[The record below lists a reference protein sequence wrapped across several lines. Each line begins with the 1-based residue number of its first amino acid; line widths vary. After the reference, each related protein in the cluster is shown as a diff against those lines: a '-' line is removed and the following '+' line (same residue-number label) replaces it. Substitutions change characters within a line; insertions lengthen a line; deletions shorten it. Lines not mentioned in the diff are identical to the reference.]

1 MKNQLLIISAFITI
15 FFSCSKQK
23 KYKITDIQPE
33 ISTDNQKAITL
44 YEEAEALRINGKLS
58 SSVDRYISAIE
69 EEPNYILALLKL
81 IDIAPNVADKKELI
95 NNFRD
100 SLNIIVKNGTA
111 YEKIVYRI
119 DSLRRYANND
129 SLSRVLK
136 YKLMDSLV
144 SRFPKSVDAHL
155 FNARIYVNQNND
167 WWGNEREKKLKSLE
181 KAIELDPSRYESR
194 LNFFRTKYSFGRFG
208 ISILRSDPAYFDSFE
223 DEKDNIIKLDPENPV
238 VYRLIGNLYNDSY
251 DFQNKTLIEKSN
263 EFYDKALELFGNS
276 VESNEILLN
285 KSRAYF
291 RLKDNEKGLA
301 TLQKKIESS
310 ETDLEL
316 VESYFNLVSG
326 YIHVGDYLA
335 AINQINDLYGS
346 LQGFGFSEDL
356 ILKTKLGLSSYKTL
370 IFAHINQV
378 DRSKAAFEE
387 FETNA
392 VNLRKYFELPETWKP
407 SKMSEEKRIEIEKK
421 VNKIIANAG
430 SEIYTIRWN
439 GFNMWNFLWDRV
451 WINILNGDFD
461 LADQFQDDFEETFGC
476 CRQEHW
482 DGMLAVMRGE
492 SKKGEEMM
500 DNAGYS
506 GFPYIQFIR
515 AQAKMDLG
523 KMEEAK
529 SLLDSVKQSRPLD
542 FFNDFIIKKAETL
555 SNSL

>member
-1 MKNQLLIISAFITI
+1 MKNHLLIILAFVTT
-15 FFSCSKQK
+15 FFSCSKHE
-23 KYKITDIQPE
+23 KYEINDIQPE
-33 ISTDNQKAITL
+33 ISTDNQKAITF
-44 YEEAEALRINGKLS
+44 YEEAEAFRINGKLS
-58 SSVDRYISAIE
+58 SSVDKYISAIE

-81 IDIAPNVADKKELI
+81 VDITPNVADKKELI

-100 SLNIIVKNGTA
+100 SLNIAVKKGTA
-111 YEKIVYRI
+111 YEKIIYRI
-119 DSLRRYANND
+119 DSLNRYAYWD

-155 FNARIYVNQNND
+155 FNAKIYANQINWIGND
-167 WWGNEREKKLKSLE
+167 REKKLKSLE

-194 LNFFRTKYSFGRFG
+194 LNLFRTKYSFARFG
-208 ISILRSDPAYFDSFE
+208 VSILRSDPTYFDSFE
-223 DEKDNIIKLDPENPV
+223 DEKDDIIKLNPKNPA
-238 VYRLIGNLYNDSY
+238 VYRLTGNLYNDSY

-276 VESNEILLN
+276 TEFNEILLN

-301 TLQKKIESS
+301 TLQEKIESS

-356 ILKTKLGLSSYKTL
+356 ILKTKLGLSNYKTL

-392 VNLRKYFELPETWKP
+392 INLRKHFELPETWKP
-407 SKMSEEKRIEIEKK
+407 SKMSEESRIEIEKK

-430 SEIYTIRWN
+430 SEIYTIRWY

-461 LADQFQDDFEETFGC
+461 LADKFQDDFEETFGC

-500 DNAGYS
+500 ENAGVS

-529 SLLDSVKQSRPLD
+529 SLLDSVKQSKPLD
-542 FFNDFIIKKAETL
+542 FYNDFIIKKAETL

>member
-1 MKNQLLIISAFITI
+1 MKNQLLIIAAFITI
-15 FFSCSKQK
+15 FFSCSKK
-23 KYKITDIQPE
+23 EKNEITDIQPE
-33 ISTDNQKAITL
+33 ISTDNQKAISL

-58 SSVDRYISAIE
+58 SSVNKYISAIE
-69 EEPNYILALLKL
+69 EEPNYILALLRL
-81 IDIAPNVADKKELI
+81 VDVAPNVADKKELI
-95 NNFRD
+95 NKFRD
-100 SLNIIVKNGTA
+100 SLNIAVKKGTD
-111 YEKIVYRI
+111 YEKIIYRI

-129 SLSRVLK
+129 SISRVLK

-155 FNARIYVNQNND
+155 FNAKIFFNANNK
-167 WWGNEREKKLKSLE
+167 WVGNEREKKLKSLE

-208 ISILRSDPAYFDSFE
+208 ISILRSNPAYFDSFE

-263 EFYDKALELFGNS
+263 EFYDKALVLFGNS
-276 VESNEILLN
+276 TESNEILLN

-301 TLQKKIESS
+301 TLQEKIESS

-392 VNLRKYFELPETWKP
+392 VNLRKHFELPETWKP
-407 SKMSEEKRIEIEKK
+407 SKMNEESRIEIEKK
-421 VNKIIANAG
+421 VSKIIANAG
-430 SEIYTIRWN
+430 SEINTIRWN

-461 LADQFQDDFEETFGC
+461 LADKFQDDFEETFGC

-506 GFPYIQFIR
+506 GFPYIQFLR

>member
-1 MKNQLLIISAFITI
+1 MKNHLLIISAFIMI
-15 FFSCSKQK
+15 FFSCSKQE
-23 KYKITDIQPE
+23 KYKITDIQPD
-33 ISTDNQKAITL
+33 ISTDNQKAITF

-58 SSVDRYISAIE
+58 SSVDKYISAIE
-69 EEPNYILALLKL
+69 EDPNYILALLRL
-81 IDIAPNVADKKELI
+81 VEMAPNIAEKKGLI
-95 NNFRD
+95 KKFRN
-100 SLNIIVKNGTA
+100 SLNRTVKNGTE
-111 YEKIVYRI
+111 YEKIIYGI

-129 SLSRVLK
+129 SLSRVLR

-155 FNARIYVNQNND
+155 FNARIYANENNV
-167 WWGNEREKKLKSLE
+167 WLGNAREKKLKSLE

-194 LNFFRTKYSFGRFG
+194 LNFFRTKYSYVRFG
-208 ISILRSDPAYFDSFE
+208 ISILRSDPAYFNSFE
-223 DEKDNIIKLDPENPV
+223 NEKDDIIKLNPENPV
-238 VYRLIGNLYNDSY
+238 VYRLIGDLYNNSY

-276 VESNEILLN
+276 TESNEILLN

-291 RLKDNEKGLA
+291 RLKDNKKGLA

-310 ETDLEL
+310 KTDIEL
-316 VESYFNLVSG
+316 VESYFNLISG
-326 YIHVGDYLA
+326 YIHLGDYLA
-335 AINQINDLYGS
+335 AVNQISDIYGS

-378 DRSKAAFEE
+378 DRSKAAFKE

-392 VNLRKYFELPETWKP
+392 INLRKHFELPETWKP
-407 SKMSEEKRIEIEKK
+407 SKMSEENKIEIDKK
-421 VNKIIANAG
+421 VNRIFADAG
-430 SEIYTIRWN
+430 EEIWTIRWE

-451 WINILNGDFD
+451 WIHILNGDFD

-506 GFPYIQFIR
+506 SYPYIQFIR
-515 AQAKMDLG
+515 AQAKIDLG

-542 FFNDFIIKKAETL
+542 FFNDFVIKKAETL
-555 SNSL
+555 SNSF